1 VDSVDSAEAEA
12 TVAAMEA
19 VTAVDLAEVVKE
31 AGSVVD
37 LEEAMEEDSVAVTEV
52 ATEVATEAATEVAT
66 EVDSEAAKADL
77 APARK
82 TPRLSLLSY
91 HERKKKPRA
100 LH

>member
-1 VDSVDSAEAEA
+1 MDSVDSAEAEA

-52 ATEVATEAATEVAT
+52 ATEVATEAATEA
-66 EVDSEAAKADL
+66 DSAAAMADL

-82 TPRLSLLSY
+82 TPRPSLLSY

>member
-1 VDSVDSAEAEA
+1 MDSVDSAEAEA

-37 LEEAMEEDSVAVTEV
+37 LEEAMEEDSVAVTAV
-52 ATEVATEAATEVAT
+52 ATEVATEAATEA
-66 EVDSEAAKADL
+66 DSEAAKADL

-82 TPRLSLLSY
+82 TPRPSLLSY

>member
-1 VDSVDSAEAEA
+1 MVDSEAVMA
-12 TVAAMEA
+12 AAMEVVMVEEEKEA

-52 ATEVATEAATEVAT
+52 ATEVATE
-66 EVDSEAAKADL
+66 VDSEAAKADL

-82 TPRLSLLSY
+82 TPRPSLLSY

>member
-1 VDSVDSAEAEA
+1 MDSAEAEA

-52 ATEVATEAATEVAT
+52 ATEVATE
-66 EVDSEAAKADL
+66 VDSEAAKADL

-82 TPRLSLLSY
+82 TPRPSLLSY